1 MINKIIKW
9 VQKDFA
15 PMKFMNNN
23 SWMYRN
29 KDCIAFMY
37 RLFIAAIN
45 ILWAIYKVSKML
57 F

>member
-1 MINKIIKW
+1 MINKIRKW